1 MNKGAANRVEDH
13 KVEENRVEDHKVE
26 ENRVVVNKATEPTH
40 PVRVMA
46 NLVQRAVL
54 RPTAIAPNAIQ
65 AEIRATVPAIP
76 KETATATETV
86 VTATVRVRVVQVSAA
101 DLREMCKSS

>member
-1 MNKGAANRVEDH
+1 MNKGGA
-13 KVEENRVEDHKVE
+13 NRVEDHKVE

-54 RPTAIAPNAIQ
+54 RPTAIAPNAI
-65 AEIRATVPAIP
+65 RATVPAIP

-86 VTATVRVRVVQVSAA
+86 VTATVRVRAAQVSAA